1 MTGHVALDPG
11 LDFTSS
17 LFLGLHHGSASLP
30 PWASLTTGVPAV
42 LHEAPAA
49 HRVAAAVA
57 AAHGAQ
63 AGVVGRSTLHAL
75 MDVMGMLPHRGD
87 IVAIDAAAYSLAGW
101 AALRAAANGALVRRY
116 AHHRPESI
124 VPEPGRRLFVM
135 TDGWCQGCNRPAPL
149 PELQRLAR
157 DTGGVLIVDD
167 SLAFGVLGSRRPGDV
182 FGDGSGTPN
191 WCGLD
196 HQATVWVAS
205 LAKACGAPLA
215 VTTGDHSTIRRLA
228 GQGGNRVHS
237 SPPSAADLA
246 AASRALRDS
255 NENRTRRAR
264 LQGHVLRL
272 RNRLR
277 DLGLTVNGMPFPVV
291 STWLPG
297 SDAQRWWSQLRS
309 AGIRAVLQQSRCR
322 RGVMLTFLVR
332 ADHTPADLDRLTV
345 ALRAIAVRRGAA

>member
-1 MTGHVALDPG
+1 
-11 LDFTSS
+11 
-17 LFLGLHHGSASLP
+17 
-30 PWASLTTGVPAV
+30 
-42 LHEAPAA
+42 
-49 HRVAAAVA
+49 VAAT
-57 AAHGAQ
+57 HGAP

-87 IVAIDAAAYSLAGW
+87 IVAIDAAAYSLAWW

-124 VPEPGRRLFVM
+124 KPEPGRRLFVL
-135 TDGWCQGCNRPAPL
+135 TDGWCPGCNRPAPL
-149 PELQRLAR
+149 PDLQQLAR
-157 DTGGVLIVDD
+157 DAGGALIVDD
-167 SLAFGVLGSRRPGDV
+167 SLAFGVLGSRRHGDV

-196 HQATVWVAS
+196 HDAIVWVAS

-215 VTTGDHSTIRRLA
+215 VTTSDRATIRRLA
-228 GQGGNRVHS
+228 GEGGNRIHS

-246 AASRALRDS
+246 AANRALRDP
-255 NENRTRRAR
+255 NANRTRRSR

-272 RNRLR
+272 RDRLR
-277 DLGLTVNGMPFPVV
+277 ELGLTVNGLPFPVV
-291 STWLPG
+291 SIWLPG
-297 SDAQRWWSQLRS
+297 SDAQGWWSHLQS
-309 AGIRAVLQQSRCR
+309 AGIRAVLQQSRCK

-345 ALRAIAVRRGAA
+345 ALREIAVRRGAA